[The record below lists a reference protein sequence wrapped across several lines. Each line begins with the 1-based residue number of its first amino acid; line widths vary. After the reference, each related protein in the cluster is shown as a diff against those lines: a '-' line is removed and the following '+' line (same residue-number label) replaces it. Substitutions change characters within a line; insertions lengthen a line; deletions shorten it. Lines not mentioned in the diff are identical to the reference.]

1 MIEHH
6 QLHPTSGS
14 APTPGKGG
22 RAARENTDK
31 ANSTGQRIKSPRQI
45 RALQALLNGP
55 VTREHLDR
63 MAGASNSPDVVA
75 SLKRHGL
82 RIDCDTSQPVTDRD
96 GRKAYPGVYSLHPDD
111 RTKAIALLKN
121 SEVTGC

>member
-1 MIEHH
+1 M
-6 QLHPTSGS
+6 S
-14 APTPGKGG
+14 KG
-22 RAARENTDK
+22 
-31 ANSTGQRIKSPRQI
+31 IKSPRQI

-55 VTREHLDR
+55 VTREQLDR

-82 RIDCDTSQPVTDRD
+82 RIACDTSQPVTDRD
-96 GRKAYPGVYSLHPDD
+96 GRKAYPGVYSLHADD
-111 RTKAIALLKN
+111 RAKVIALLKN